1 MKGRPL
7 ATRFDRLAYHLGG
20 LEFCAKHVIAI
31 LEVYDKGLTP
41 KLPVAALTA
50 LKTMKGKL
58 AEIEADDRAER
69 ADSGLPLAGRR
80 NGEGEG

>member
-20 LEFCAKHVIAI
+20 LESCAKRVLYTIEAYDNG
-31 LEVYDKGLTP
+31 LEP
-41 KLPVAALTA
+41 KLPVAVLTA

-69 ADSGLPLAGRR
+69 ADSGMPLAGRR
-80 NGEGEG
+80 EGEG